1 MSEHRAAQVAA
12 RAIRLAILQGA
23 FTSGEVTRGL
33 DTPPSKAT
41 VRRVLRQL
49 EADGWLQRSSD
60 NSPIWRAGREARVL
74 GDMSSSARERADRG
88 TTGPGTDAID
98 DVSLF

>member
-1 MSEHRAAQVAA
+1 MTEHRATRVAS

-23 FTSGEVTRGL
+23 FTSDDVTRDL
-33 DTPPSKAT
+33 NDAPSKPT

-60 NSPIWRAGREARVL
+60 ESPIWRAGREARVL
-74 GDMSSSARERADRG
+74 GDMSSSARDRADRG
-88 TTGPGTDAID
+88 ATGPATD
-98 DVSLF
+98 DVENISLF